1 MKNVTARASTLPH
14 VEWGGI
20 DVSLRLRRSTKLLLA
35 LDECLLRV
43 KSGNAHNEPMI
54 SAFQP

>member
-35 LDECLLRV
+35 RMNVPFGLKAEMLTT
-43 KSGNAHNEPMI
+43 S
-54 SAFQP
+54 Q